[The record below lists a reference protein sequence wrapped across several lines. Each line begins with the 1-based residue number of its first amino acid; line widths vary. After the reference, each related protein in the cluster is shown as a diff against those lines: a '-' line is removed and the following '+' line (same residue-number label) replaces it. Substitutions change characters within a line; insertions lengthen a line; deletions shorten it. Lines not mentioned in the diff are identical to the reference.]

1 MRKRVQSLLA
11 GAFTV
16 DQSSVRYD
24 YMILLT
30 LLAVMRPHNM
40 DAQAGSGVSIMRSPR
55 CFRLRSRRI
64 LSYNVRWRPLLL
76 RFPSRRR
83 GRVTTLAF
91 PKVVP

>member
-1 MRKRVQSLLA
+1 MFK
-11 GAFTV
+11 AFWPARSQLT
-16 DQSSVRYD
+16 SVRYD